1 MEASN
6 RLKVITFKGPAY
18 EVEYIPIMTTGDLK
32 AHILQ
37 IDHSVPDFD
46 FIYAGRMIRANDK
59 VLEDFVRADN
69 MTIYTNAKGVHGG
82 CGYGCGWM
90 IIYSYY
96 QIYYQILVFNGSK
109 IRNIYWSLK
118 LFHMF
123 KRTESSAAMCRVAMK
138 ISKGSSLLNSCF
150 KSVSL

>member
-6 RLKVITFKGPAY
+6 KLKVITFKGPAY
-18 EVEYIPIMTTGDLK
+18 EVEYIPVMTTGDLK

-37 IDHSVPDFD
+37 IDHTVPDFD

-82 CGYGCGWM
+82 MWLWLWLRLNDNLLLL
-90 IIYSYY
+90 SNLNLKWW
-96 QIYYQILVFNGSK
+96 Q
-109 IRNIYWSLK
+109 IRNIY
-118 LFHMF
+118 
-123 KRTESSAAMCRVAMK
+123 
-138 ISKGSSLLNSCF
+138 
-150 KSVSL
+150 

>member
-32 AHILQ
+32 AHILK

-69 MTIYTNAKGVHGG
+69 MKIYTNAKGVHRG
-82 CGYGCGWM
+82 CGYGYGCG
-90 IIYSYY
+90 
-96 QIYYQILVFNGSK
+96 
-109 IRNIYWSLK
+109 
-118 LFHMF
+118 
-123 KRTESSAAMCRVAMK
+123 
-138 ISKGSSLLNSCF
+138 
-150 KSVSL
+150 

>member
-1 MEASN
+1 MTRNKGVLNYKILTYKEQYYYRMEASN
-6 RLKVITFKGPAY
+6 KLKVITFKGPAY

-82 CGYGCGWM
+82 CGYGCG
-90 IIYSYY
+90 
-96 QIYYQILVFNGSK
+96 
-109 IRNIYWSLK
+109 
-118 LFHMF
+118 
-123 KRTESSAAMCRVAMK
+123 
-138 ISKGSSLLNSCF
+138 
-150 KSVSL
+150 